1 MSVFKM
7 DLLGELV
14 VTSKTAFYPYSSLFV
29 CLV

>member
-14 VTSKTAFYPYSSLFV
+14 VTSKTVLFHTLFFI